1 MFEDF
6 TPVCVGYC
14 CVDGDRWCRGCGAQ
28 VVPVKR
34 YEGVVMDHGLG
45 ITQACMAMTSFSD
58 APAPNSGLSAVGE
71 IRLMPDISTRRRLP
85 WYYSLPCIRS
95 GLILMICNIT
105 QLSRVVEDGMVS
117 PN

>member
-1 MFEDF
+1 LLGF
-6 TPVCVGYC
+6 
-14 CVDGDRWCRGCGAQ
+14 GAQ

-58 APAPNSGLSAVGE
+58 APAPNSGLSAIGE

-85 WYYSLPCIRS
+85 WYFSVSLFLSSSFVEGGVIAPDQPKPRKHLES
-95 GLILMICNIT
+95 QGLPVDALFSV
-105 QLSRVVEDGMVS
+105 LSF
-117 PN
+117 

>member
-1 MFEDF
+1 MLVVTGVVVAVF
-6 TPVCVGYC
+6 
-14 CVDGDRWCRGCGAQ
+14 GAQ

-85 WYYSLPCIRS
+85 WYDS
-95 GLILMICNIT
+95 
-105 QLSRVVEDGMVS
+105 VS
-117 PN
+117 FAIWSCTKRNHLEF